1 MIYSANGYFK
11 RTEFPAPVPLE
22 SVLNADETP
31 LSLNEPVTCRTFV
44 FFQSFHD
51 FCLFSTCLNYS
62 SHLCQPILIP
72 AVAASVAESGPFPK
86 LLPQIQ
92 QALLYCRLAMTD
104 IFFNVSRLFINA
116 IVKPTICDVICIC
129 QTRELTKR
137 PHVKFM
143 VEPLIYNICA

>member
-1 MIYSANGYFK
+1 MCRMIYSANGYFK

-22 SVLNADETP
+22 SVLNADEAP

-51 FCLFSTCLNYS
+51 SCLFSTCVNYS
-62 SHLCQPILIP
+62 LHLCQPMLIP

-104 IFFNVSRLFINA
+104 IFFLIMCHVCSSIQYPQSVTLSA
-116 IVKPTICDVICIC
+116 SVKP
-129 QTRELTKR
+129 ES
-137 PHVKFM
+137 
-143 VEPLIYNICA
+143 